1 MPSGMPVLP
10 SFILQFEVLYTT
22 IKMPCGL
29 QGVQYTYLFCGSDA
43 GQMNRGEKD
52 MSESYKPRSL
62 MEIMNDVLSTV
73 RDYYDSE
80 YVYYIE
86 KEQGDIETIYEWCA
100 ENIEWQRDR
109 LKLMPQEQQP
119 KWMKEEITDTTSDSY
134 SVFRK
139 LSEDA
144 TAILAVV
151 GVHRGGCT
159 LDLMRALLPYIP
171 QAIALQKMQKQQ
183 EYLSYHDDLTGLLNR
198 NSLVDYLENVKKRQ
212 LKSLGAL
219 SIDINGLKNFNKEF
233 GREYGDEVVIRVGE
247 VLQEF
252 FHGGQIYRLTG
263 DEYLVLSGDISY
275 EDFTKQI
282 YAAHTKLDNISLGL
296 VSMGYAWE
304 KVDIDVDNLLNNAEV
319 MMREEK
325 KKYYKNLKKG
335 HHEPIIKQ
343 DLLEDLEH
351 GNFIVCLVPKMDTDT
366 EHVAGAEAVVR
377 YHHKDLGIV
386 DPGRYL
392 NLLEE
397 TKLSHYLDLYVFEE
411 VCKTLHRWELEGIPL
426 IPIAVNF
433 AGATLKQESIAER
446 ILFLI
451 EKYHV
456 RCEYLEVEV
465 SESSN
470 DMNQEMLAETSSKIR
485 KANVRVILDHFGA
498 RDSSFSILSLMEFDG
513 LKIDKS
519 LITNIVGNMRSRIVA
534 QAVIDVCRQLG
545 AFVQASGVETQ
556 DQLNVLK
563 ELGCDY
569 AQGTLFNKPITIETF
584 EVRYLKD

>member
-1 MPSGMPVLP
+1 
-10 SFILQFEVLYTT
+10 
-22 IKMPCGL
+22 
-29 QGVQYTYLFCGSDA
+29 
-43 GQMNRGEKD
+43 
-52 MSESYKPRSL
+52 MSENYRPRSL
-62 MEIMNDVLSTV
+62 VEIMNDVLSTV

-86 KEQGDIETIYEWCA
+86 KEQGDIDTIYEWCA
-100 ENIEWQRDR
+100 ENVEWQRDR
-109 LKLMPQEQQP
+109 LKMLAEEQQP
-119 KWMKEEITDTTSDSY
+119 KWMKEEITDTTSDTY
-134 SVFRK
+134 SVFTQ
-139 LSEDA
+139 LDEDT
-144 TAILAVV
+144 TAILAVC

-171 QAIALQKMQKQQ
+171 QAIALQKLQKQQ

-198 NSLVDYLENVKKRQ
+198 NSLVDYFSSVKAED
-212 LKSLGAL
+212 LKSPGAL
-219 SIDINGLKNFNKEF
+219 SVDINGLKNFNKEF

-247 VLQEF
+247 VLAEY
-252 FHGGQIYRLTG
+252 FHSGSVYRLTG
-263 DEYLVLSGDISY
+263 DEYLVLVENTSY

-282 YAAHTKLDNISLGL
+282 YAVHTKLDNISLGL
-296 VSMGYAWE
+296 ASMGYAWE
-304 KVDIDVDNLLNNAEV
+304 KVSIEVDKLVNNAEV

-343 DLLEDLEH
+343 DLLEDIEN
-351 GNFIVCLVPKMDTDT
+351 GNFIVCLVPKFDISTDS
-366 EHVAGAEAVVR
+366 VAGAEAVVR

-386 DPGRYL
+386 DPGKYI

-411 VCKTLHRWELEGIPL
+411 VCKTLHRWEMEDLPL
-426 IPIAVNF
+426 IPVSVNF
-433 AGATLKQESIAER
+433 AGATLRQESIADR
-446 ILFLI
+446 MLRLI

-485 KANVRVILDHFGA
+485 KGNVRVILDHFGA
-498 RDSSFSILSLMEFDG
+498 KDSSFSILSLMEFDG
-513 LKIDKS
+513 LKLDKS
-519 LITNIVGNMRSRIVA
+519 LITNIVGNTRSQIVA
-534 QAVIDVCRQLG
+534 RAVIDICRQLG
-545 AFVQASGVETQ
+545 ATVQAAGVETQ
-556 DQLNVLK
+556 DQLNVLR

-569 AQGTLFNKPITIETF
+569 AQGALFNKPITVDTF
-584 EVRYLKD
+584 EVRYLKG

>member
-1 MPSGMPVLP
+1 
-10 SFILQFEVLYTT
+10 
-22 IKMPCGL
+22 
-29 QGVQYTYLFCGSDA
+29 
-43 GQMNRGEKD
+43 

-73 RDYYDSE
+73 RDYYDAE
-80 YVYYIE
+80 YAYYIE
-86 KEQGDIETIYEWCA
+86 KEQDDIETIYEWCA
-100 ENIEWQRDR
+100 ENVEWQRDR
-109 LKLMPQEQQP
+109 LKLMSFEQQP
-119 KWMKEEITDTTSDSY
+119 KWMKEEITDTTEESY
-134 SVFRK
+134 SVFRQI
-139 LSEDA
+139 SDDT

-198 NSLVDYLENVKKRQ
+198 NSLVDYLANVDAGS

-219 SIDINGLKNFNKEF
+219 SVDINGLKNFNKEF
-233 GREYGDEVVIRVGE
+233 GRDYGDEVVIRVGE
-247 VLQEF
+247 VLQEY
-252 FHGGQIYRLTG
+252 FHSADVYRLTG
-263 DEYLVLSGDISY
+263 DEYLVLADNISY
-275 EDFTKQI
+275 EEFTKQI

-296 VSMGYAWE
+296 VAMGYAWE
-304 KVDIDVDNLLNNAEV
+304 KVDIDTDKLVSNAEV
-319 MMREEK
+319 MMRDEK

-343 DLLEDLEH
+343 DLLEDLEQ
-351 GNFIVCLVPKMDTDT
+351 GNFIVCLVPKIET
-366 EHVAGAEAVVR
+366 ETGRVAGAEAVVR

-386 DPGRYL
+386 DPGKYI

-411 VCKTLHRWELEGIPL
+411 VCKTLHRWELEDLPMIPV
-426 IPIAVNF
+426 AVNF
-433 AGATLKQESIAER
+433 AGATLKQESIADR
-446 ILFLI
+446 MLHLI

-456 RCEYLEVEV
+456 LCEYLEVEV
-465 SESSN
+465 SESGN

-485 KANVRVILDHFGA
+485 KGNVRVILDHFGA
-498 RDSSFSILSLMEFDG
+498 KDSSFSILSLMEFDS

-534 QAVIDVCRQLG
+534 QAVIDICRQLG
-545 AFVQASGVETQ
+545 ATVQASGVETQ

-569 AQGTLFNKPITIETF
+569 AQGALFNKPITIDTF
-584 EVRYLKD
+584 GVRYLRG

>member
-1 MPSGMPVLP
+1 
-10 SFILQFEVLYTT
+10 
-22 IKMPCGL
+22 
-29 QGVQYTYLFCGSDA
+29 
-43 GQMNRGEKD
+43 

-62 MEIMNDVLSTV
+62 MEIMNDILGTV

-80 YVYYIE
+80 YAYYIE
-86 KEQGDIETIYEWCA
+86 KDQDDIETIYEWCA
-100 ENIEWQRDR
+100 ENVEWQRDR
-109 LKLMPQEQQP
+109 LKLMPAEQQP
-119 KWMKEEITDTTSDSY
+119 KWMKEEITDTTSDCY
-134 SVFRK
+134 SVF
-139 LSEDA
+139 LQISEDI
-144 TAILAVV
+144 TAILAVA

-159 LDLMRALLPYIP
+159 LDLMRMFLPYIP

-198 NSLVDYLENVKKRQ
+198 NSLVDYLSNIRTEE

-219 SIDINGLKNFNKEF
+219 SVDINGLKNFNQEF
-233 GREYGDEVVIRVGE
+233 GREYGDEVVVRVGE

-252 FHGGQIYRLTG
+252 FHSGDVYRLTG
-263 DEYLVLSGDISY
+263 DEYLVLADNISY

-304 KVDIDVDNLLNNAEV
+304 KVDIDMDKLVNNAEV
-319 MMREEK
+319 MMRDEK

-335 HHEPIIKQ
+335 HHEPIIKK
-343 DLLEDLEH
+343 DLLEDLEQK
-351 GNFIVCLVPKMDTDT
+351 NFIVCLVPKFDT
-366 EHVAGAEAVVR
+366 ETEQIAGAEAVVR

-386 DPGRYL
+386 DPGRYI

-411 VCKTLHRWELEGIPL
+411 VCRTLHRWELEGLPM

-433 AGATLKQESIAER
+433 AGATLKQESIADKM
-446 ILFLI
+446 LHLI

-456 RCEYLEVEV
+456 LCEYLEVEV
-465 SESSN
+465 SESSS

-498 RDSSFSILSLMEFDG
+498 KDSSFSILSLMEFDS

-534 QAVIDVCRQLG
+534 QAVIDICRQLG
-545 AFVQASGVETQ
+545 ASVQASGVETQ

-563 ELGCDY
+563 ELGCNY

-584 EVRYLKD
+584 EVRYLKG

>member
-1 MPSGMPVLP
+1 M
-10 SFILQFEVLYTT
+10 
-22 IKMPCGL
+22 
-29 QGVQYTYLFCGSDA
+29 SD
-43 GQMNRGEKD
+43 
-52 MSESYKPRSL
+52 SYKPRSL
-62 MEIMNDVLSTV
+62 AEIMNDLLSTV
-73 RDYYDSE
+73 RDYYDAE
-80 YVYYIE
+80 YAYYIE

-109 LKLMPQEQQP
+109 LKLLSQEQQP
-119 KWMKEEITDTTSDSY
+119 KWMKEEIMDTTADSY
-134 SVFRK
+134 SVFRQI
-139 LSEDA
+139 SEDT

-171 QAIALQKMQKQQ
+171 QAIALHKMQKQQ

-198 NSLVDYLENVKKRQ
+198 NSLVDYLDNVRERS

-247 VLQEF
+247 VLEEYF
-252 FHGGQIYRLTG
+252 RSGEVYRVTG
-263 DEYLVLSGDISY
+263 DEYLVLVENTSY

-304 KVDIDVDNLLNNAEV
+304 KVDIDVDKLVNHAEV
-319 MMREEK
+319 MMLDEK

-335 HHEPIIKQ
+335 HHEPIIKK
-343 DLLEDLEH
+343 DLLEDLEQR
-351 GNFIVCLVPKMDTDT
+351 NFIVCLVPKVDVST
-366 EHVAGAEAVVR
+366 ESVAGAEAVVR

-386 DPGRYL
+386 NPGKYI

-411 VCKTLHRWELEGIPL
+411 VCKTLHKWEVEGIPL
-426 IPIAVNF
+426 IPVSVNF
-433 AGATLKQESIAER
+433 AGATLRQESIADKM
-446 ILFLI
+446 LHLI

-485 KANVRVILDHFGA
+485 KGNVRVILDHFGA
-498 RDSSFSILSLMEFDG
+498 KDSSFSILSLMEFDG
-513 LKIDKS
+513 LKLDKS
-519 LITNIVGNMRSRIVA
+519 LITNIVGNARSRIVA
-534 QAVIDVCRQLG
+534 QAVIDICRQLG
-545 AFVQASGVETQ
+545 ASVQAAGVETQ

-584 EVRYLKD
+584 EVRYLKG